1 MQNRNDSTVVFV
13 NPKVKLLDGVSLY
26 AYWHMTSRLK
36 GCLLTASSWVLLVDD
51 DLILSR
57 QALQRL
63 MAAKRVQPDRVYG
76 EHTSLACSSVSW
88 RALQIVLAAKQEHPD
103 RVCREHGRLT
113 CHVNSHSN
121 RTQIINQGLDQ
132 HSAA

>member
-1 MQNRNDSTVVFV
+1 MQNRNDSVVEFV
-13 NPKVKLLDGVSLY
+13 HSKVKLLDGVSLY

-63 MAAKRVQPDRVYG
+63 MAAKRAQPDRVYG
-76 EHTSLACSSVSW
+76 EHTSLTCSGGSW
-88 RALQIVLAAKQEHPD
+88 WVLQTDMAAKQD
-103 RVCREHGRLT
+103 YTGQDGGHGGLAY
-113 CHVNSHSN
+113 HLSSHSD
-121 RTQIINQGLDQ
+121 REVLPRLRHDT
-132 HSAA
+132 A